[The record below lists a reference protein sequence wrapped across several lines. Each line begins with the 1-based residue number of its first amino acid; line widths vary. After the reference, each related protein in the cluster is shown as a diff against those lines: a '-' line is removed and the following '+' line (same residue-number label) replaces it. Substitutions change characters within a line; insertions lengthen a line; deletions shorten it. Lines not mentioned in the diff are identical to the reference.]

1 MDSRVSA
8 PESEIQNP
16 KSKIG
21 FPRPSHLVPRTFAV
35 LGVLLLLSCLPSRIA
50 VKPGTGIIHGQVA
63 PGFEE
68 VAAEFERNFT
78 ERGEYDAACC
88 VYLRGEKVVDLWG
101 GYRDMRTRAPWEE
114 NTLVPVFSVT
124 KGMASMCLAL
134 CHSRGWLDFDL
145 PVAFYWPEFGS
156 SGKAD
161 ITVRELLGHQ
171 AGLPCLDVPL
181 RMKDLE
187 DFDSLAV
194 ILARQ
199 KPLWE
204 PGTRHGYH
212 AATLGLYMNE
222 LLRRLD
228 PAHRT
233 LGRFFQDEIARPLGI
248 EFYIG
253 LPREVPDERV
263 ADIVMLNP
271 VKVALSMPW
280 RLTSGFLCRRSLIYR
295 STMIPVDAGLDDAR
309 LRTVEQ
315 PSADGIGEVRAIAR
329 AYSEFATGGQT
340 LGLSRRTLAELEG
353 PPVEPGQGPLD
364 AVLGDSAYYRLGFFK
379 PGPSPAFGSSEAAF
393 GVSGLGGS
401 TGFADPDRQVG
412 FAYAPIRLGYR
423 LSDDP
428 RLKALQDVV
437 YRCIARV
444 EDADA
449 GPAPA
454 EE

>member
-1 MDSRVSA
+1 MTNPIGLCPQSK
-8 PESEIQNP
+8 IQNP

-21 FPRPSHLVPRTFAV
+21 TPRPSYLAPCTLAALVV
-35 LGVLLLLSCLPSRIA
+35 LSCLPARIA
-50 VKPGTGIIHGQVA
+50 VKPGAGIVHGQVA

-78 ERGEYDAACC
+78 ARGEYGAACC
-88 VYLRGEKVVDLWG
+88 VYFRGEKVVDLWG
-101 GYRDMRTRAPWEE
+101 GYQDMRTRAPWEE

-124 KGMASMCLAL
+124 KGMAAMCLAL
-134 CHSRGWLDFDL
+134 CHSRGWLDYDL
-145 PVAFYWPEFGS
+145 PVSFYWPEFGS
-156 SGKAD
+156 NGKAD

-171 AGLPCLDVPL
+171 AGLPCLDVSL
-181 RMKDLE
+181 RMKDLG

-233 LGRFFQDEIARPLGI
+233 LGRFFQDEIAGPLGI

-253 LPREVPDERV
+253 LPREVPDARV
-263 ADIVMLNP
+263 ADLVMLNP
-271 VKVALSMPW
+271 VLVLLRMPW
-280 RLTSGFLCRRSLIYR
+280 RVTSGFLCRRSLVYR
-295 STMIPVDAGLDDAR
+295 SIMIPVDAGLDDAR

-329 AYSEFATGGQT
+329 AYSEFATGGNV
-340 LGLSRRTLAELEG
+340 LGLSRCTLAELEG
-353 PPVEPGQGPLD
+353 PPIEPGQGPLD

-379 PGPSPAFGSSEAAF
+379 PGPELAFGSSEAAF
-393 GVSGLGGS
+393 GVPGLGGS
-401 TGFADPDRQVG
+401 IGFADPDRQVG
-412 FAYAPIRLGYR
+412 FAYAPIRMGYR
-423 LSDDP
+423 LDSDA
-428 RLKALQDVV
+428 RQQALCAAL
-437 YRCIARV
+437 YRCIERL
-444 EDADA
+444 ER
-449 GPAPA
+449 APD
-454 EE
+454 